1 MENNNNISSL
11 NLDFDF
17 RTAILIIRRNFWWFF
32 IFAGINIAVL
42 FLYLRYTPPM
52 YSASSVIQLAGEN
65 KANEYLKVKD
75 IYEHENLDAYIE
87 LMRSPEFL
95 KRVLNKLH
103 YDVAYYAQG
112 KFLTN
117 EHYENSVYTVNYEV
131 INAAVKGTKFDI
143 NFNNQDNATISYSFN
158 NQIGRAHV

>member
-1 MENNNNISSL
+1 
-11 NLDFDF
+11 
-17 RTAILIIRRNFWWFF
+17 
-32 IFAGINIAVL
+32 
-42 FLYLRYTPPM
+42 M

>member
-1 MENNNNISSL
+1 
-11 NLDFDF
+11 
-17 RTAILIIRRNFWWFF
+17 
-32 IFAGINIAVL
+32 
-42 FLYLRYTPPM
+42 M

-158 NQIGRAHV
+158 NQSYTLSQHIDSTFYFPQVILKLSVTNRNNLTDENYQNENTTLFFVINELNNLIAD